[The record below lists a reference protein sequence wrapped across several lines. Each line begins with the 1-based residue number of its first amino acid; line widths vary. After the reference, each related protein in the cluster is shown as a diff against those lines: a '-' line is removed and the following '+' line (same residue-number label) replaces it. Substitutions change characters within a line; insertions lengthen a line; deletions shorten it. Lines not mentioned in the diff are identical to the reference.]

1 MLVLDVSSVACKTAW
16 YIAIADT
23 TPPLSISPCTLL
35 CIVLVSVVRACGT
48 IERWCGAQYAHLCLE
63 IYMCVCKRL
72 WVFATATLLLWNA
85 RTGVCT
91 VQPALHLCYYICTRH
106 TYQSLAGWTL
116 FYSAEQSF
124 IPFDIC
130 HFYLYY
136 VRCFVRYVI
145 WVRGTYIII
154 IIIIIIVVLCQ
165 CEMACIV
172 CDHVIN
178 LSTLAVV
185 IAATFV
191 LCSTQVQPFIYI
203 VCCVL
208 VPFLRCLRILF
219 VYCSLLASAC
229 PQNELINRFR
239 FCIVYLNFH
248 LLIRLHCCDTCAW
261 SSCPPEASL
270 ISWQQHMHLP
280 IHWQW
285 QCHTCKHT
293 TTTKCVVHSHRSVIH
308 SIKAKQRAFIHHCKQ
323 GLKASN
329 IINNINNNKTD
340 HTKKKWKTKL
350 NQSSV
355 SSEFRPNYDHVQ
367 LNWIGW
373 QYFVNSN
380 CWMDSLCV
388 KPTSWFTSW
397 HLSTVANIHICD
409 FVTVICLGTT
419 STHPFV
425 VEHEIILWHKQ
436 ANAHSIL
443 PNKHK
448 SYLWFFLIFVQ
459 SSSLILGRF

>member
-154 IIIIIIVVLCQ
+154 INIIIIVVLCQ

-191 LCSTQVQPFIYI
+191 LCSTQVQPFIYMFI
-203 VCCVL
+203 VCS
-208 VPFLRCLRILF
+208 FRF
-219 VYCSLLASAC
+219 FAASA
-229 PQNELINRFR
+229 F
-239 FCIVYLNFH
+239 Y
-248 LLIRLHCCDTCAW
+248 
-261 SSCPPEASL
+261 
-270 ISWQQHMHLP
+270 
-280 IHWQW
+280 
-285 QCHTCKHT
+285 
-293 TTTKCVVHSHRSVIH
+293 
-308 SIKAKQRAFIHHCKQ
+308 
-323 GLKASN
+323 
-329 IINNINNNKTD
+329 
-340 HTKKKWKTKL
+340 
-350 NQSSV
+350 
-355 SSEFRPNYDHVQ
+355 
-367 LNWIGW
+367 
-373 QYFVNSN
+373 
-380 CWMDSLCV
+380 
-388 KPTSWFTSW
+388 
-397 HLSTVANIHICD
+397 LSTVACLPLLAHRMNWLTAFGFVSFISISICWFDCIVVIRVLGVPAHQKPLLFHGNNICICQFTD
-409 FVTVICLGTT
+409 NDNVTHANTQQQQNALFIRIVRSFIQSKPNNGR
-419 STHPFV
+419 SF
-425 VEHEIILWHKQ
+425 II
-436 ANAHSIL
+436 ANRGWRH
-443 PNKHK
+443 
-448 SYLWFFLIFVQ
+448 Q
-459 SSSLILGRF
+459 T